1 MGFESLQISEP
12 LKKALSSSVNSG
24 RFPHAAILEDEDGE
38 RLMQT
43 AKTLAAALVCS
54 GEGKPCG
61 RCINCLKALSDSH
74 PDIKIFEPDPKTDNF
89 RIETVR
95 ELRSDAYIVANEA
108 DRKVYILKDA
118 QNMLVPAQ
126 NALLKVLE
134 EPPEGVCFLLL
145 TDDRNVFLQ
154 TVLSRCAVFSQG
166 GGRRVDSGV
175 LDAARAVAAA
185 VPAAVPAANEYPL
198 LAATAA
204 FEKDKTLFRAALQV
218 LPEFFR
224 AAVLIKSGA
233 EAPEEYRDTAQKLAV
248 NITTA
253 NLMRMITC
261 IDGLAAAFERN
272 ENYTLLIT
280 RMCAEL
286 RRASGR

>member
-24 RFPHAAILEDEDGE
+24 RFPHAAILEDEDSE
-38 RLMQT
+38 RLTDT

-54 GEGKPCG
+54 GDDKPCG
-61 RCINCLKALSDSH
+61 RCINCLKARSDSH
-74 PDIKIFEPDPKTDNF
+74 PDIKIFEPDPKTNNF
-89 RIETVR
+89 KVETVR
-95 ELRSDAYIVANEA
+95 EIRSDAYIVANEA

-145 TDDRNVFLQ
+145 TDDKNVFLQ

-175 LDAARAVAAA
+175 FEAARAVAAA
-185 VPAAVPAANEYPL
+185 VPE
-198 LAATAA
+198 
-204 FEKDKTLFRAALQV
+204 AL
-218 LPEFFR
+218 PSNSTEWKFTR
-224 AAVLIKSGA
+224 S
-233 EAPEEYRDTAQKLAV
+233 
-248 NITTA
+248 
-253 NLMRMITC
+253 RM
-261 IDGLAAAFERN
+261 
-272 ENYTLLIT
+272 
-280 RMCAEL
+280 
-286 RRASGR
+286 